1 MRSGAVA
8 RLAAMGLL
16 SVLGVGALCAL
27 GSGLAAQ
34 PAVKAVATPP
44 VPDVVVDDWRAGP
57 LGQQGI
63 PPGWEGQTW
72 GKTSAFALSVVVDE
86 SGQRVLHLE
95 SRNDRATITRDLRGS
110 VSLARTPILRWRWKV
125 IALPA
130 GGDARK
136 LETADQAAQVY
147 VTWPRVPA
155 LLRSR
160 IIGYAWDT
168 SAPVGSTFR
177 SQKTGTVTYIILRS
191 GPAEAGRWLE
201 ERRDV
206 RADFLAIYGEEPPDP
221 GAITLSVDSN
231 DPPSPAESRV
241 GPLRVSPS

>member
-8 RLAAMGLL
+8 RLAARGLL

-27 GSGLAAQ
+27 GSGPAAQ
-34 PAVKAVATPP
+34 PAVKAAATPP

-168 SAPVGSTFR
+168 SAPAGSTFR

-221 GAITLSVDSN
+221 GAITLSIDSN
-231 DPPSPAESRV
+231 DTHSHAESLI
-241 GPLRVSPS
+241 GPLRFSPS